1 MYRGIV
7 LGKSVYEPWFWF
19 DLVQS
24 TVSAKLK
31 SVLGYNLLMTLSIIN
46 KTRDYPVFFSS

>member
-7 LGKSVYEPWFWF
+7 HGKSVYEPWFWF

-24 TVSAKLK
+24 IVSAW
-31 SVLGYNLLMTLSIIN
+31 YNLLMTLSIIN

>member
-7 LGKSVYEPWFWF
+7 HGKSVYEPWFWF

-24 TVSAKLK
+24 TVSACAR
-31 SVLGYNLLMTLSIIN
+31 VQPFNDFVY
-46 KTRDYPVFFSS
+46 